1 LNKLDFETETYHY
14 LGGLIDMNL
23 LPGMNDKDGLIKGL
37 KELLENETIDK
48 RRYDDCMDYVKNMD

>member
-1 LNKLDFETETYHY
+1 
-14 LGGLIDMNL
+14 MNL